1 MLRQPG
7 CLPVACP
14 CRRRS
19 KQAWFR
25 RITTFTVTR
34 SVFSTLAT
42 FQPSVGSFGLNLV
55 SRLRVALA
63 PRVQT
68 ATTPWLSV
76 ETGCL
81 QPRRL
86 PAWPRGRPC
95 RLCYWQPCKVLPV
108 FRPNRLLTLRCP
120 GGPGFSSSTF
130 RATDERDRLTRPHW
144 FLGILPP
151 SSLWSMTAMLF
162 LFFTT
167 VGCHGLF
174 ARWLS
179 CFHRPLSLVAIA
191 GGDVE
196 IWDYRLCPGYVC
208 LGRDPL
214 YPGKADLEQAV
225 PTSLSSPFE
234 TELFVDSGSQ
244 PD

>member
-1 MLRQPG
+1 
-7 CLPVACP
+7 
-14 CRRRS
+14 
-19 KQAWFR
+19 
-25 RITTFTVTR
+25 
-34 SVFSTLAT
+34 
-42 FQPSVGSFGLNLV
+42 
-55 SRLRVALA
+55 
-63 PRVQT
+63 
-68 ATTPWLSV
+68 
-76 ETGCL
+76 
-81 QPRRL
+81 
-86 PAWPRGRPC
+86 
-95 RLCYWQPCKVLPV
+95 
-108 FRPNRLLTLRCP
+108 
-120 GGPGFSSSTF
+120 
-130 RATDERDRLTRPHW
+130 
-144 FLGILPP
+144 
-151 SSLWSMTAMLF
+151 MTAMLF